1 MEDIEYYVGFLTNTH
16 LMIAPILFIL
26 LHGLRSILL
35 IPVIVICIAG
45 GLIFGVIPGIIL
57 SIIGLLFSSSL
68 FFYFAEKIP
77 FITKRLSKM
86 KDKII
91 NRDTPITTS
100 QIMILRMF
108 PFINYHLLSFLIYE
122 SSEDFRTYMISSF
135 YTIIPM
141 AVVYTSI
148 GQTVTSF
155 PPIVSLGLLV
165 GLVGLLFVV
174 RKKTDNITV
183 EEFLR

>member
-1 MEDIEYYVGFLTNTH
+1 
-16 LMIAPILFIL
+16 MIAPILFIL

-35 IPVIVICIAG
+35 FPVIVICIAG

-57 SIIGLLFSSSL
+57 SIIGLLLSSSL

-100 QIMILRMF
+100 QIIILRMF
-108 PFINYHLLSFLIYE
+108 PCINNHILSFLIDAH
-122 SSEDFRTYMISSF
+122 SDDFRTY
-135 YTIIPM
+135 II
-141 AVVYTSI
+141 
-148 GQTVTSF
+148 
-155 PPIVSLGLLV
+155 
-165 GLVGLLFVV
+165 
-174 RKKTDNITV
+174 
-183 EEFLR
+183 